1 MGGGKEVTVSAI
13 LYVKGG
19 LFILLVKSIESWL
32 PAKDRIL
39 GQESQADKSV
49 GCRQSFYEKYAN
61 GGPDNYFLL

>member
-13 LYVKGG
+13 LCVKGG

-32 PAKDRIL
+32 PAKGCIL

-49 GCRQSFYEKYAN
+49 GAGDCSEKYAN
-61 GGPDNYFLL
+61 GPPDNYFLL